1 MSDIIQK
8 IDALIYKGQEQ
19 VRQLKAKGEMAKARA
34 VFNQVIKPLGNS
46 RLKIIEGNLQ
56 AIAIELNSLS
66 GVLEK
71 AIQNL
76 ARDVDSF
83 FLNDLTLVKKEVDIV
98 KGGPGVE
105 LRSGRAEEAEI
116 APQALVDSEIE
127 SESAQAI
134 RTAATSSGSD
144 LPRTKAEYVKKF
156 KNMVIREKW
165 FNQADK
171 IVDRIIDPD
180 NAKRYREVER
190 RSTVPWWYVGLLHLM
205 ETSFNFDK
213 HIHNG
218 DPLSAQTVNVPE
230 GRPPLWTAGMTWEDS
245 AVDALTEVKNLD
257 EVTDWSLG
265 SILLMMEKWNGL
277 GYRKYGV
284 YSPFLWSGST
294 YYEKGKYVRD
304 GVFDSEQVSDQCGIA
319 IVLKRMEDHKV
330 FGISGTAKRIK
341 PRIPAFVGSVS
352 LANLDTSSF
361 KHAEAELKFPKILK
375 KGMGGPG
382 DTKQN
387 REAVG
392 RVQEWCC
399 YHGLRTGVDGDYGG
413 STLKVVK
420 RFQARINVEQ
430 TGIVDEA
437 TWSLLTRPM
446 REVLETMP
454 PARTLNETVI
464 QVAQKHID
472 QRPIEIG
479 GNNFGPWVRLYMTG
493 HHGEQQLWCAGFVS
507 FILAQAARDMEI
519 DLPFKRQISVDALV
533 ADAQKSGRF
542 ISEESLA
549 IPRMRPTRIPPGSL
563 FVVRNPENPKDWTHV
578 GIVTD
583 VDDDDFDTIEGNT
596 NGSDRDGSNAK
607 VSNRGYGSKDFILL
621 T

>member
-19 VRQLKAKGEMAKARA
+19 IRQLKAKGEMAKARA
-34 VFNQVIKPLGNS
+34 VFNQVVKPLGNS

-56 AIAIELNSLS
+56 VIAIELNSLS

-71 AIQNL
+71 AIQDL

-83 FLNDLTLVKKEVDIV
+83 FLNDLVLAKKEVDVV

-105 LRSGRAEEAEI
+105 LRSGRAEDTEI
-116 APQALVDSEIE
+116 APQAPVDFKVE
-127 SESAQAI
+127 SETADEI
-134 RTAATSSGSD
+134 RADATASGGD

-165 FNQADK
+165 FNLADK

-218 DPLSAQTVNVPE
+218 DPLGARTVNVPV
-230 GRPPLWTAGMTWEDS
+230 GRPPLWTVGMTWEDS

-265 SILLMMEKWNGL
+265 AILLMMEKWNGL
-277 GYRKYGV
+277 GYRKHGV

-294 YYEKGKYVRD
+294 YYEEGKYVRD
-304 GVFDSEQVSDQCGIA
+304 GVFDPKKISDQCGIS
-319 IVLKRMEDHKV
+319 IVLKRMEDRKV
-330 FGISGTAKRIK
+330 LGISGTAKIIK
-341 PRIPAFVGSVS
+341 PKMPAFVGSVS
-352 LANLDTSSF
+352 LANLDTSFF
-361 KHAEAELKFPKILK
+361 KHAEAELKFPKILSM
-375 KGMGGPG
+375 GMGGPG
-382 DTKQN
+382 DTKQK

-430 TGIVDEA
+430 TGIVDEE

-479 GNNFGPWVRLYMTG
+479 GNNFGPWVRLYMKG
-493 HHGEQQLWCAGFVS
+493 KEGNAYPWCAGFVS
-507 FILAQAARDMEI
+507 FVGSQAAKS
-519 DLPFKRQISVDALV
+519 FDA
-533 ADAQKSGRF
+533 
-542 ISEESLA
+542 
-549 IPRMRPTRIPPGSL
+549 
-563 FVVRNPENPKDWTHV
+563 
-578 GIVTD
+578 
-583 VDDDDFDTIEGNT
+583 
-596 NGSDRDGSNAK
+596 
-607 VSNRGYGSKDFILL
+607 
-621 T
+621 